1 MAMVNGADDWALVV
15 GIANYPRYGKTPAEP
30 NNLRAPINDAI
41 AMEKFLRE
49 QLGVKNITLL
59 TSVQNNGAAWVERP
73 PRPVRDDI
81 DQWITDLV
89 VKSDENVN
97 AGKGPQVGRRLYLYF
112 SGHGLAPEK
121 SKRALVTSNALA
133 KTFIDHVMATAWQDN
148 LSNSLFFSEY
158 VLWMDFCSQAQV
170 TLIPSLP
177 PFQITEALNPPAPQF
192 TACAAAFPLQAIELP
207 LGPGGEFH
215 SVFTYELLRGLRGAA
230 INPATGGIRTRDL
243 TAYLFK
249 AVAAHIDKLPLP
261 DRTGISR
268 EPDFLAADDMEFVS
282 PATAPATAKPRSI
295 RIAPDGG
302 GTLPDGTSVRVFDHA
317 RSLIGTV
324 VVHGG
329 VLDQELPPGLYKLDW
344 GQGSRLIE
352 ITDEAKL
359 DA

>member
-1 MAMVNGADDWALVV
+1 MVNGADDWALVV
-15 GIANYPRYGKTPAEP
+15 GIANYPSYGDTPSEAH
-30 NNLRAPINDAI
+30 NLKAPINDAT
-41 AMEKFLRE
+41 AVEKFLRE
-49 QLGVKNITLL
+49 EFGVQNITLL
-59 TSVQNNGAAWVERP
+59 TSVQNNGAAWGDPP
-73 PRPVRDDI
+73 PRPVRFDI
-81 DQWITDLV
+81 DHWIRNLV
-89 VKSDENVN
+89 VKSKANIA
-97 AGKGPQVGRRLYLYF
+97 AGRGPQVGRRLYLYF

-121 SKRALVTSNALA
+121 FKRALVTSDALA
-133 KTFIDHVMATAWQDN
+133 QTFVDHILATAWQEH
-148 LSNSLFFSEY
+148 LSNSRYFSEY

-177 PFQITEALNPPAPQF
+177 PFEIVQAVSPPPPQF
-192 TACAAAFPLQAIELP
+192 TACAAAFPLQAVELP

-249 AVAAHIDKLPLP
+249 AVAAHIDGLQ

-268 EPDFLAADDMEFVS
+268 EPDFLASDDMEFVS
-282 PATAPATAKPRSI
+282 PAAAPAAAKPRSI
-295 RIAPDGG
+295 HITPDGG
-302 GTLPDGTSVRVFDHA
+302 GTLPDGTSVQVFDHT

-329 VLDQELPPGLYKLDW
+329 VIDHQLPPGLYKLDW
-344 GQGSRLIE
+344 GQGSRLVE

>member
-1 MAMVNGADDWALVV
+1 MVMVNGADDWALVV
-15 GIANYPRYGKTPAEP
+15 GIANYPRYGKTPAQP
-30 NNLRAPINDAI
+30 NNLKAPINDA
-41 AMEKFLRE
+41 AAVEQLLRE
-49 QLGVKNITLL
+49 QLGVGNITLL
-59 TSVQNNGAAWVERP
+59 TSVQNNGAAWLDRP

-81 DQWITDLV
+81 DQWISDLV
-89 VKSDENVN
+89 VRSGENID

-133 KTFIDHVMATAWQDN
+133 KTFIDHILATAWQDN
-148 LSNSLFFSEY
+148 LSNSRFFSEY

-177 PFQITEALNPPAPQF
+177 PFQITEAVNPPPPQF

-207 LGPGGEFH
+207 LGPGGEYR

-249 AVAAHIDKLPLP
+249 AVAAHIDKLP

-268 EPDFLAADDMEFVS
+268 EPEFLASDDMEFVS
-282 PATAPATAKPRSI
+282 PAKAPAVAKARSI
-295 RIAPDGG
+295 RITLDGG
-302 GTLPDGTSVRVFDHA
+302 GTLPNGTPVQVFDHA
-317 RSLIGTV
+317 RHLIGTV
-324 VVHGG
+324 VIHDGII
-329 VLDQELPPGLYKLDW
+329 DHQLPPGLYKIDW

-352 ITDEAKL
+352 MTDEADL